1 MLHGSIVFIVGR
13 YEQLE
18 AALKEGTIRVRYT
31 NLLLCGLPRS
41 GRSSFLRL
49 LLGRD
54 VNDDNPIARMVMRT
68 PQLKFEDLAKHR
80 WEWDKLDY
88 TTLRNIVTSHVK
100 SCGAAA
106 RPRDMSKQ
114 STSATFVTQK
124 QPHHHSTDE
133 RKAPSSSD
141 EYAFEDFLIKSL
153 SQHVQHQRKF
163 FEAEEDG
170 MLGDMVLDTLE
181 SQYVVFGEYGMLGDM
196 VLDTLESEDF
206 LKMLLSF
213 RTKDDLSNYIIL
225 LRKTFLNLS
234 QFKRNDPEQLLQKGE
249 IVDSFSDKLYA
260 LCDPRFER
268 VLQMIFSLTQ
278 RPRYLF
284 PYHLHHSMLLSPM
297 YSIPFTSSASS
308 TSPIRLARLP
318 SEPEVLPPHPSSVC
332 NEILS
337 SLPTAQLPDGKAL
350 HFINI
355 IAMSGPL
362 SFLNAIPAIL
372 SYTTVNL
379 ITHRLD
385 IPLEEEDSID
395 VLDSLIRSL
404 SFSQKPHTEGVMA
417 RMEPEHNKKM
427 FAVVGSCF
435 DRINEDILDKKNELL
450 DERFGKF
457 SDVLLRDAGSIL
469 FAVNNLKRRENE
481 EEKLMLIRRKVC
493 QHYVE
498 ADIPISWYLLQLELM
513 RAQESHDV
521 LPLDEVL
528 RIGETWKMPDDDV
541 KNALSFFHDMTI
553 IFHFPVVLPGVV
565 FVKPQYLISKL
576 LALTNQSARLDLQVN
591 EPGLVENRFVKT
603 ILKTI
608 CGDVFTSD
616 KFLQLLEGLFIV
628 SKMVPRNVLKA
639 SRVGLQRASRQS
651 RVGVPEPIFVGV
663 AGFSRVRVS
672 GASPVASYLNS
683 QYDIKRSDLSKNC
696 HSIVFAWDQKVPRG
710 LFQALCVKLG
720 HLGWGFPS
728 QYLHNLVSFRD
739 KQVTLINHKCRWI
752 EIHYEGDNLKSPSE
766 IKDKIY
772 NLMQEI
778 LKQFNIDTTELRPLE
793 EYFFCSQHH
802 SIDHLCSLSTDS
814 GKTAICLLDGS
825 EFKLTDKQELWLD
838 VGAKSGRH
846 KGKHFVV
853 FILM

>member
-88 TTLRNIVTSHVK
+88 ATLRTIVTSHVK

-153 SQHVQHQRKF
+153 SQHVQHQRKV
-163 FEAEEDG
+163 FEAEED
-170 MLGDMVLDTLE
+170 
-181 SQYVVFGEYGMLGDM
+181 GMLGDM

-249 IVDSFSDKLYA
+249 IVDSFSDKLYK

-297 YSIPFTSSASS
+297 HSIPFTSSASS
-308 TSPIRLARLP
+308 TSPTRLARLP

-337 SLPTAQLPDGKAL
+337 TLPTAQLPDGKAL

-362 SFLNAIPAIL
+362 SFLNTIPAIL

-385 IPLEEEDSID
+385 IQLKEKILYPESTIPLEDEILYPESTIEGATHID
-395 VLDSLIRSL
+395 MLDSLIRSL

-469 FAVNNLKRRENE
+469 FAVNNLKRSENE

-513 RAQESHDV
+513 RAQESRDV

-528 RIGETWKMPDDDV
+528 HIGETLQMSEDDV

-553 IFHFPVVLPGVV
+553 IFYFPVVLPGVV

-576 LALTNQSARLDLQVN
+576 LALTIQSARSGLQVN
-591 EPGLVENRFVKT
+591 EPGLVDSSSVKI
-603 ILKTI
+603 ILETI

-616 KFLQLLEGLFIV
+616 KFLQLLEGLLIV
-628 SKMVPRNVLKA
+628 SKMVPREIA
-639 SRVGLQRASRQS
+639 
-651 RVGVPEPIFVGV
+651 P
-663 AGFSRVRVS
+663 
-672 GASPVASYLNS
+672 GASVPRAFFPFV
-683 QYDIKRSDLSKNC
+683 KRPDLSKKR

-720 HLGWGFPS
+720 HSGWGFPS
-728 QYLHNLVSFRD
+728 QRLHNLVSFRD
-739 KQVTLINHKCRWI
+739 KQVTLINRDCCWI
-752 EIHYEGDNLKSPSE
+752 QIRYEGDNLKAPLE
-766 IKDKIY
+766 IKNKIY
-772 NLMQEI
+772 NLMQEM
-778 LKQFNIDTTELRPLE
+778 LKLFNIDTIGLRPLE
-793 EYFFCSQHH
+793 QYFFCSRHH
-802 SIDHLCSLSTDS
+802 SMDHLCSLSTDS

-825 EFKLTDKQELWLD
+825 EFRIKDKQELWLD
-838 VGAKSGRH
+838 AGAKSGRH

>member
-88 TTLRNIVTSHVK
+88 ATLRTIVTSHVK

-153 SQHVQHQRKF
+153 SQHVQHQRKV

-170 MLGDMVLDTLE
+170 MLGDMVLHKLE

-213 RTKDDLSNYIIL
+213 RTKGDLSNYIIL

-249 IVDSFSDKLYA
+249 IVDSFSDKLYK

-297 YSIPFTSSASS
+297 HSIPFTSSASS
-308 TSPIRLARLP
+308 TSPTRLARLP

-337 SLPTAQLPDGKAL
+337 SLPTAELPDGKAL

-355 IAMSGPL
+355 IATSGPL
-362 SFLNAIPAIL
+362 SFLNTIPAIL

-385 IPLEEEDSID
+385 ILLEEKILYPESTIPLEDEILYPESTIEGATHID
-395 VLDSLIRSL
+395 MLDSLIRSL

-435 DRINEDILDKKNELL
+435 DHINEDILDKKNELL
-450 DERFGKF
+450 DKRFGKF
-457 SDVLLRDAGSIL
+457 RDNLLRDAGSIL
-469 FAVNNLKRRENE
+469 FAVNNLKRSENE

-498 ADIPISWYLLQLELM
+498 ADIPIRWYLLQLEL
-513 RAQESHDV
+513 RAQESRDV

-528 RIGETWKMPDDDV
+528 RIGKTLQMSEDDV

-553 IFHFPVVLPGVV
+553 IFYFPVVLPGVV
-565 FVKPQYLISKL
+565 FVKPQVLISRL
-576 LALTNQSARLDLQVN
+576 LALTNQSALLGLQVN
-591 EPGLVENRFVKT
+591 QPGLVDSSYVKT
-603 ILKTI
+603 ILETI

-616 KFLQLLEGLFIV
+616 KFLQLLEGLLIV
-628 SKMVPRNVLKA
+628 SREIALRAPVP
-639 SRVGLQRASRQS
+639 
-651 RVGVPEPIFVGV
+651 
-663 AGFSRVRVS
+663 VS
-672 GASPVASYLNS
+672 SFCLA
-683 QYDIKRSDLSKNC
+683 KRSDLSKNR

-720 HLGWGFPS
+720 QSGWGFPS
-728 QYLHNLVSFRD
+728 KCLHNLVSFRD
-739 KQVTLINHKCRWI
+739 KQVTLINHDCCWI
-752 EIHYEGDNLKSPSE
+752 EIYYEGDDLRSPSE
-766 IKDKIY
+766 IKNKIY

-778 LKQFNIDTTELRPLE
+778 LKPFNIDTTGLRPLE
-793 EYFFCSQHH
+793 EYFFCSRHH
-802 SIDHLCSLSTDS
+802 SMDHLCSLSTDS

-838 VGAKSGRH
+838 AGAKSGRH
-846 KGKHFVV
+846 KGNVK
-853 FILM
+853 